1 MAVGSFRELER
12 SYFDLRWHLDP
23 VAATLAGLT
32 IHDARFGRYS
42 PTPLLPHLA
51 ALKSI
56 AAALEETSVDGLE
69 TEIDRTALL
78 NEIRVTIW
86 QFEKDRPQAKNPEFW
101 LTHLFSGLHGLL
113 RRADRESADNAA
125 AMAARLEDVPGLLD
139 DARAAL
145 VEPVRMFAETA
156 LQMCPG
162 GVVLMRDIRDLYAGG
177 PAGERVAAAA
187 DKAGAALAA
196 FEHDLDRWT
205 ESGSEHF
212 ALGEDGFNFLLHY
225 QHALR
230 DTAPELWRYGLR
242 LTEEVVADLEQRA
255 ERLGAGRDWAAL
267 ADRLRG
273 DHPSAEELV
282 GAYAREMERARAF
295 VADRGLAP
303 TPAVPLDV
311 IATPEFLRPLIPF
324 AAYDSP
330 GPYAADP
337 RGLFYVTVP
346 DPALPAATRE
356 RVLRDHSRHE
366 LAATSLHEG
375 YPGHHLQLVMAQ
387 GNPSETR
394 KNVYTALT
402 LEGWAL
408 YCEEMMAD
416 EGFYASE
423 EERFFQ
429 RVHLLWR
436 AVRIVL
442 DVGLHT
448 RGMSFAEAVN
458 QMVSV
463 VHMERANAEAE
474 VTRYCASPG
483 YQICYGV
490 GRRELL
496 RLREDYRAAGRGG
509 GGDGSTLRDFH
520 DAVLSYG
527 GLPVTLMRWG
537 MGLGE

>member
-1 MAVGSFRELER
+1 MAIGPFRELER
-12 SYFDLRWHLDP
+12 SYFDVRWHLDP

-32 IHDARFGRYS
+32 THDDRFGRYS
-42 PTPLLPHLA
+42 PAALAPHLA

-56 AAALEETSVDGLE
+56 GLVLEETTVDGLE

-78 NEIRVTIW
+78 NDLRVTIW
-86 QFEKDRPQAKNPEFW
+86 QLEKDRSQAKNPEFW
-101 LTHLFSGLHGLL
+101 LTHLLSGLHGLL
-113 RRADRESADNAA
+113 RRADRTAAHNAA
-125 AMAARLEDVPGLLD
+125 AMAARLEDVSALLD

-162 GVVLMRDIRDLYAGG
+162 GVVLVKEIRDLYASG
-177 PAGERVAAAA
+177 PAGEPVAAAA

-196 FEHDLDRWT
+196 FAHYLDRWA
-205 ESGSEHF
+205 ESGGEHF
-212 ALGEDGFNFLLHY
+212 ALGEDRFNFLLHN

-242 LTEEVVADLEQRA
+242 LTEEVLADLTHRA
-255 ERLGAGRDWAAL
+255 ERLGAGSDWPAL
-267 ADRLRG
+267 AERLRG
-273 DHPSAEELV
+273 DHPSSEQLV
-282 GAYAREMERARAF
+282 GAYAREMERARVF

-303 TPAVPLDV
+303 ATAVPLDV
-311 IATPEFLRPLIPF
+311 IETPEFMRPLIPF

-330 GPYAADP
+330 GPYATDP

-346 DPALPAATRE
+346 DPALPAAARE
-356 RVLRDHSRHE
+356 RILRDHSRHE

-375 YPGHHLQLVMAQ
+375 YPGHHLHLVMAQ

-394 KNVYTALT
+394 KNVYTPLT

-416 EGFYASE
+416 EGFYATE

-448 RGMSFAEAVN
+448 RGMGFEEAVM
-458 QMVSV
+458 QMVDV

-483 YQICYGV
+483 YKICYGV
-490 GRRELL
+490 GRRDLL
-496 RLREDYRAAGRGG
+496 KLRDDYRAARGAAF
-509 GGDGSTLRDFH
+509 SLRGFH
-520 DAVLSYG
+520 DGVLGYG
-527 GLPVTLMRWG
+527 GLPVTLIRWG
-537 MGLGE
+537 MGL

>member
-1 MAVGSFRELER
+1 MAVGAFRELER

-32 IHDARFGRYS
+32 GYDDHFGRYS
-42 PTPLLPHLA
+42 PPILAPHLA
-51 ALKSI
+51 ALKSFATAI
-56 AAALEETSVDGLE
+56 EAAAVPDLE
-69 TEIDRTALL
+69 TEIDRTGLL
-78 NEIRVTIW
+78 NEIRVTIR
-86 QFEKDRPQAKNPEFW
+86 QFETDRPQAKNPEFW
-101 LTHLFSGLHGLL
+101 LTHLFGGLYGLL
-113 RRADRESADNAA
+113 RRADRGSPDNAA
-125 AMAARLEDVPGLLD
+125 AVAARLEDVPAFLE

-145 VEPVRMFAETA
+145 TEPVRLFAETA

-162 GVVLMRDIRDLYAGG
+162 GVLLVREVRAAYADG
-177 PAGERVAAAA
+177 PAGERMAAAA
-187 DKAGAALAA
+187 EAAGAALAA
-196 FEHDLDRWT
+196 FEHDLDRWI

-212 ALGEDGFNFLLHY
+212 AIGEDGFNFLLHY

-242 LTEEVVADLEQRA
+242 LKDEVVADLAARA
-255 ERLGAGRDWAAL
+255 EHLSGSGDWPAL
-267 ADRLRG
+267 VDKLRG

-282 GAYAREMERARAF
+282 AAYAAEMERARLF
-295 VADRGLAP
+295 VATRGLAP
-303 TPAVPLDV
+303 IPTVPLDV
-311 IATPEFLRPLIPF
+311 IATPEFMRPLIPF

-330 GPYAADP
+330 GPYSAEP

-346 DPALPAATRE
+346 DPALPKAARE

-366 LAATSLHEG
+366 IAATSLHEG
-375 YPGHHLQLVMAQ
+375 YPGHHLQLVLAQ
-387 GNPSETR
+387 ANASETR
-394 KNVYTALT
+394 KNVYTPLT

-408 YCEEMMAD
+408 YCEELMAD
-416 EGFYASE
+416 EGFYVSE

-436 AVRIVL
+436 AMRIVL

-448 RGMSFAEAVN
+448 RGMSYDEAVG
-458 QMVSV
+458 QMVDE
-463 VHMERANAEAE
+463 VHMERSLADAE
-474 VTRYCASPG
+474 VSRYCATPG

-496 RLREDYRAAGRGG
+496 RLRDDFRAARGAAF
-509 GGDGSTLRDFH
+509 SLRGFH

-537 MGLGE
+537 LGLSE

>member
-1 MAVGSFRELER
+1 MAVGAFAELER
-12 SYFDLRWHLDP
+12 STFDLRWHFDP

-32 IHDARFGRYS
+32 LYDDRFGRYS
-42 PTPLLPHLA
+42 KPALTPHLA
-51 ALKSI
+51 ALRSLSL
-56 AAALEETSVDGLE
+56 ALEEATTGDLA

-101 LTHLFSGLHGLL
+101 LSHLFSGLHGLL
-113 RRADRESADNAA
+113 RRADRGSAANAA
-125 AMAARLEDVPGLLD
+125 SMAARLEDVPALLE

-162 GVVLMRDIRDLYAGG
+162 GVLLMREISAAYAAAPG
-177 PAGERVAAAA
+177 GERVAAAA
-187 DKAGAALAA
+187 ERAGAALAG
-196 FEHDLDRWT
+196 FEHDLDRWA

-212 ALGEDGFNFLLHY
+212 ALGEEGFNFLLHY
-225 QHALR
+225 QHGLR

-242 LTEEVVADLEQRA
+242 LTDEVIADLGRMA
-255 ERLGAGRDWAAL
+255 ERIAGTADWPAL
-267 ADRLRG
+267 VERLRG
-273 DHPSAEELV
+273 DHPSAEGLV
-282 GAYAREMERARAF
+282 AAYAREMERAKEF
-295 VADRGLAP
+295 VTARGLTAM
-303 TPAVPLDV
+303 PAVPLDV
-311 IATPEFLRPLIPF
+311 IETPEFMRPLIPF

-330 GPYAADP
+330 GPYAAEP

-366 LAATSLHEG
+366 IAATSLHEG
-375 YPGHHLQLVMAQ
+375 YPGHHLHLVLAQ
-387 GNPSETR
+387 AHRSETR
-394 KNVYTALT
+394 KNVYTPLT

-416 EGFYASE
+416 EGFYASQ

-448 RGMSFAEAVN
+448 RGMTFDEAVAQLVN
-458 QMVSV
+458 V
-463 VHMERANAEAE
+463 VHMDRANAESE
-474 VTRYCASPG
+474 VSRYCATPG
-483 YQICYGV
+483 YQICYGI

-496 RLREDYRAAGRGG
+496 HLRDDSRAALGG
-509 GGDGSTLRDFH
+509 AFTLRGFH

-527 GLPVTLMRWG
+527 GLPVSLIRWG
-537 MGLGE
+537 LGLSA